1 MPKTYYVAIN
11 VEDENQ
17 YETTSDLALA
27 IEVALGERCIVEAS
41 SMKTHSTSSTL
52 HSRKSLYLCNKDAF
66 DQHGCPKVCR
76 FIFLTR
82 KKKARK
88 RAYDGCPG

>member
-27 IEVALGERCIVEAS
+27 IEVALGERCIVEAVVYENAQ
-41 SMKTHSTSSTL
+41 HL
-52 HSRKSLYLCNKDAF
+52 LDATQSEEPLF
-66 DQHGCPKVCR
+66 TQ
-76 FIFLTR
+76 
-82 KKKARK
+82 
-88 RAYDGCPG
+88 